1 LLVPLVPLAQLIASP
16 SVSPMIQNRQV
27 KVRCFGPLENCET
40 NKASMYHMYVRMFIM
55 FIFRGWSTASTAQH
69 STSYRTKTQGMN
81 KVNTTHSSLN
91 MVITVRTHLS
101 SKWWIPVVMNICSL
115 NTQANR
121 TAPYIP
127 LPFHKIR
134 PIYPRK
140 HSAQVYN

>member
-1 LLVPLVPLAQLIASP
+1 VRCFSISFSSSRVLRRDPFLSSQQNTRKINNYFSLGITRTYLLVPLVPLAQLIASP

-101 SKWWIPVVMNICSL
+101 SK
-115 NTQANR
+115 
-121 TAPYIP
+121 
-127 LPFHKIR
+127 
-134 PIYPRK
+134 
-140 HSAQVYN
+140 